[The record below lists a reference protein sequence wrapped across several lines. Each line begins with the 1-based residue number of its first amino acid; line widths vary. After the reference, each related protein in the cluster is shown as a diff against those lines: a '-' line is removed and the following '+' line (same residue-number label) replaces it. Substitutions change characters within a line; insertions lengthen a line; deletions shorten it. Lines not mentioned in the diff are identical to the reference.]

1 MFPRLIHHSMPSL
14 LLRNLALLTW
24 AGVLV
29 TADPTPWTLT
39 APQPH
44 AVLQRDS
51 RNAALVPLAGL
62 FPAEAA
68 VRSGDV
74 IEGRLGPKE
83 KWTSWYVV
91 APGEGGFQIGVT
103 VPAGGPWPMELR
115 IRRNREILAIAS
127 IPVGVGE
134 VFVVAGQSNSANHG
148 SERLT
153 PKSGRVFTRG
163 SKGWQVAADPQ
174 PGASG
179 DGGSFLPALGDDLA
193 KALGVPIGFI
203 ATGSGGTSVR
213 EWLPKGIRFER
224 PPTVMGN
231 VHRSGEG
238 WESNGELC
246 RNLLE
251 KIQSTGPRQFRAV
264 LWHQG
269 ESDANQSDPSRTLP
283 GVQYAAFLTR
293 LIHDSQSA
301 AGWPIPWFVA
311 QVSYHTPD
319 DRGSEDIRSAQASLW
334 RSGVALQGPDTDAL
348 TERWRDG
355 DGRGVHFNGDGL
367 REHGRLWAA
376 ALVPWI
382 QSQPGIQSKP
392 PSTITVQPAAG
403 WPVVRPEQ
411 KETSAQAGNAKVLRL
426 GHTEIFMAGGRP
438 AFAILP
444 PPTKEKTLRHGQPW
458 VFYAPT
464 LSNVPDEA
472 ERWMHE
478 RFLEAGVSI
487 AGVDVGEAYG
497 SPGAHAAQEALYR
510 EVHRRFGLSR
520 KACVLGRSRG
530 GLIVASWAASHPDR
544 VSGLAGI
551 YPVFDVRSYPGL
563 DRAAASYGLTPG
575 ELSGRLDRLNPVS
588 KADRIARAGIP
599 ALLVHGDVDTLVPL
613 EPNSGAFAAR
623 YAATYPSE
631 DLRLIV
637 LPGRGHD
644 MDLGFFRS
652 EALVRFVIDRA
663 WAGAHPR

>member
-1 MFPRLIHHSMPSL
+1 MRPLPLGAFAGL
-14 LLRNLALLTW
+14 LL

-29 TADPTPWTLT
+29 QAAPIPWTLT
-39 APQPH
+39 APASNSVH
-44 AVLQRDS
+44 QRDS
-51 RNAALVPLAGL
+51 RNAAEVAVAGP
-62 FPAEAA
+62 FPPEAR
-68 VRSGDV
+68 VRTGDV
-74 IEGRLGPKE
+74 IEGRMGPGGR
-83 KWTSWYVV
+83 WTSWQVV
-91 APGEGGFQIGVT
+91 APGETGFRIAVT
-103 VPAGGPWPMELR
+103 LPAGGPWPLEVR
-115 IRRNREILAIAS
+115 IRREREILATGS
-127 IPVGVGE
+127 VTVGVGE

-148 SERLT
+148 SERLS

-163 SKGWQVAADPQ
+163 PKGWQTAADPQ

-179 DGGSFLPALGDDLA
+179 DGGSFLPALGDDLVA
-193 KALGVPIGFI
+193 ALDVPIGFI

-213 EWLPKGIRFER
+213 EWLPKGVRFDR
-224 PPTVMGN
+224 PPTVMAR
-231 VHRSGEG
+231 VQRSGEG
-238 WESNGELC
+238 WESDGDLF
-246 RNLLE
+246 RNLVDQ
-251 KIQSTGPRQFRAV
+251 IQSTGPRQFRAV

-269 ESDANQSDPSRTLP
+269 ESDANQSDSSRTLP
-283 GVQYAAFLTR
+283 GTEYALLLGRVIQDTR
-293 LIHDSQSA
+293 SS

-319 DRGSEDIRSAQASLW
+319 DRGSVDIRSAQASLW
-334 RSGVALQGPDTDAL
+334 RSGLALQGPDTDAL

-376 ALVPWI
+376 AVVPWI
-382 QSQPGIQSKP
+382 QSQPGTRSRP
-392 PSTITVQPAAG
+392 PSTLSVHPAAG

-411 KETSAQAGNAKVLRL
+411 KAHSVPSSDPKTVVQGRTET
-426 GHTEIFMAGGRP
+426 FMAAGRP

-444 PPTKEKTLRHGQPW
+444 TLPEKVGRPGQSW

-478 RFLEAGVSI
+478 RFLEAGVAI

-510 EVHRRFGLSR
+510 EVRRRFGLAC

-563 DRAAASYGLTPG
+563 DRAAPSYDLAPTGLL
-575 ELSGRLDRLNPVS
+575 ERLGSLNPVS
-588 KADRIARAGIP
+588 NSGRIAKAGIP
-599 ALLVHGDVDTLVPL
+599 ALLIHGDVDTVVPL
-613 EPNSGAFAAR
+613 EPNSGAFVEGFQAVGHGA
-623 YAATYPSE
+623 
-631 DLRLIV
+631 DVRLMV
-637 LPGRGHD
+637 LPGQGHN

-652 EALVRFVIDRA
+652 EELVRFVIDRA
-663 WAGAHPR
+663 RAGARSR